1 MGHLFLFF
9 YVNWLS
15 VKVLQ
20 SLTINFKGTRIL
32 LNIQKQSPRGV
43 LQTCSEFTGEHP
55 CICVVFINLN
65 CRFGCSPV
73 NLLCICRIPFCH
85 FVRKTLGDCF
95 LIFFSLFSQL
105 ISNFIRFVIQVKEN
119 SYAYILARLIDE
131 NKYICRFYASFSVLR
146 AVITTSR
153 LMKNNCCESFNIIFE
168 AQVMPF
174 PPHFYAK
181 QKLFLRNY
189 SISFIFAFQEHQ
201 KCIFKASRKAKMQ
214 INFWLF
220 NFYRHSA
227 GLDITDVP
235 TANYSWANLLKQ
247 CRILKCQG
255 LD

>member
-1 MGHLFLFF
+1 MLH
-9 YVNWLS
+9 
-15 VKVLQ
+15 
-20 SLTINFKGTRIL
+20 
-32 LNIQKQSPRGV
+32 
-43 LQTCSEFTGEHP
+43 
-55 CICVVFINLN
+55 
-65 CRFGCSPV
+65 
-73 NLLCICRIPFCH
+73 ICRIPFCH
-85 FVRKTLGDCF
+85 FVRKPLGDCF
-95 LIFFSLFSQL
+95 WIFFSLFSQL
-105 ISNFIRFVIQVKEN
+105 IFNFIRFVIQVKEN
-119 SYAYILARLIDE
+119 LYAYILARLIDE
-131 NKYICRFYASFSVLR
+131 NKYICRFHVSFSVLR
-146 AVITTSR
+146 AVSTTR
-153 LMKNNCCESFNIIFE
+153 RFMKNSCFESFNIIFE

-174 PPHFYAK
+174 PPHFYVK

-247 CRILKCQG
+247 CRMLKCQG

>member
-1 MGHLFLFF
+1 M
-9 YVNWLS
+9 
-15 VKVLQ
+15 LQ

-65 CRFGCSPV
+65 SGFGCSL
-73 NLLCICRIPFCH
+73 NLLHICRIPYCH
-85 FVRKTLGDCF
+85 FVRKPLGDCF
-95 LIFFSLFSQL
+95 WIFFSLFSQL
-105 ISNFIRFVIQVKEN
+105 IFNFIRFVIQIKEN
-119 SYAYILARLIDE
+119 LCAYILARLIDE
-131 NKYICRFYASFSVLR
+131 NKHICRFHASFSVLR
-146 AVITTSR
+146 AVSTTR
-153 LMKNNCCESFNIIFE
+153 CLMKYGCFESFNIIFE

-174 PPHFYAK
+174 PPHLYVK

-201 KCIFKASRKAKMQ
+201 KCIFKASRKTKMQ

-227 GLDITDVP
+227 SLDITDLP
-235 TANYSWANLLKQ
+235 TANYSSANLLKQ
-247 CRILKCQG
+247 SRMLKCQ
-255 LD
+255 

>member
-1 MGHLFLFF
+1 M
-9 YVNWLS
+9 YV
-15 VKVLQ
+15 
-20 SLTINFKGTRIL
+20 
-32 LNIQKQSPRGV
+32 
-43 LQTCSEFTGEHP
+43 
-55 CICVVFINLN
+55 
-65 CRFGCSPV
+65 
-73 NLLCICRIPFCH
+73 
-85 FVRKTLGDCF
+85 
-95 LIFFSLFSQL
+95 
-105 ISNFIRFVIQVKEN
+105 
-119 SYAYILARLIDE
+119 YILARLIDG
-131 NKYICRFYASFSVLR
+131 NKFIYRFHASFSVSR
-146 AVITTSR
+146 AVSTKSR
-153 LMKNNCCESFNIIFE
+153 LMENGSCESFNIIFE

-174 PPHFYAK
+174 PLHFYAK

-247 CRILKCQG
+247 CRMLKCQG

>member
-1 MGHLFLFF
+1 M
-9 YVNWLS
+9 YV
-15 VKVLQ
+15 
-20 SLTINFKGTRIL
+20 
-32 LNIQKQSPRGV
+32 
-43 LQTCSEFTGEHP
+43 
-55 CICVVFINLN
+55 
-65 CRFGCSPV
+65 
-73 NLLCICRIPFCH
+73 
-85 FVRKTLGDCF
+85 
-95 LIFFSLFSQL
+95 
-105 ISNFIRFVIQVKEN
+105 
-119 SYAYILARLIDE
+119 YILARLIDG
-131 NKYICRFYASFSVLR
+131 NKLIYRFHASFSVSR
-146 AVITTSR
+146 AVSTKSR
-153 LMKNNCCESFNIIFE
+153 LMENGSCESFNIIFE

-174 PPHFYAK
+174 PLHFYAK

-247 CRILKCQG
+247 CRMLKCQG